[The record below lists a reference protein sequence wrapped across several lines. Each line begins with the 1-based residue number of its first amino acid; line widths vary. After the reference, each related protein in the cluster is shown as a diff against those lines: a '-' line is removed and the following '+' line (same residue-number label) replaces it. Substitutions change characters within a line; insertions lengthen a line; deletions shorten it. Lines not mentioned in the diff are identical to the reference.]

1 MKEDENEL
9 NTYGQNFAGLYCEC
23 NRPYPDPE
31 DSTIDEMIQ
40 VHTAEGIYS
49 AATLSLYMYTLYIR
63 KVQYFRLFAK

>member
-1 MKEDENEL
+1 MTETFNISVKEDENEL

-40 VHTAEGIYS
+40 VLLKAQ
-49 AATLSLYMYTLYIR
+49 LLYHYIPTYVR
-63 KVQYFRLFAK
+63 RYCTRGK